1 MRAYLTNVTEYGSAS
16 FHTEV
21 DAFSSPSRRRR
32 RRRRLLRQ
40 RKERTATIVN
50 HAARSALP
58 LLLCAVGPP
67 CLVVAVLQLFCFHGF
82 NKVGLKFEFGVC
94 VCLCFAELPGFYFD
108 SEKNRYF
115 PIRGPIPGSRAATP
129 GVSPGPPSDSRSL
142 AVRLSS

>member
-21 DAFSSPSRRRR
+21 DAFSSPSRRQR

-40 RKERTATIVN
+40 RKESTATIVN

-67 CLVVAVLQLFCFHGF
+67 CLVVAVQLFCFHGF

-94 VCLCFAELPGFYFD
+94 VCVCFAELPGFYFD

-129 GVSPGPPSDSRSL
+129 GVSPGPPSDSRSP